1 MIQDVVVVAVCG
13 PRVAESGGRPAVLA
27 EWRYGM
33 DDARTVGR
41 TVPSFRSGSYFE
53 ALGAEGG
60 ALVDVEVQS
69 GPPFPFDGDR
79 MLPVVN
85 PKVIFKALS
94 DGAVLFSTEDEVYF
108 GLNEVGALVWQ
119 LLPPKLSTLD
129 ELCRAVAERY
139 PDVDSDVIRQDVT
152 ELIAELTSNRLVF
165 PRNAEPSDDS
175 SLENPS
181 QETDQ
186 AESARVG

>member
-1 MIQDVVVVAVCG
+1 MDVAV
-13 PRVAESGGRPAVLA
+13 
-27 EWRYGM
+27 
-33 DDARTVGR
+33 
-41 TVPSFRSGSYFE
+41 
-53 ALGAEGG
+53 
-60 ALVDVEVQS
+60 QS
-69 GPPFPFDGDR
+69 EPPFPFDGDR

-119 LLPPKLSTLD
+119 LLPPKLSTMD

-139 PDVDSDVIRQDVT
+139 PDVEPGVIRQDVT
-152 ELIAELTSNRLVF
+152 ELIAELSSNRLVF
-165 PRNAEPSDDS
+165 PRNAEPTDDS

>member
-1 MIQDVVVVAVCG
+1 MV
-13 PRVAESGGRPAVLA
+13 
-27 EWRYGM
+27 
-33 DDARTVGR
+33 DARTVCR
-41 TVPSFRSGSYFE
+41 TEPSFRSGSYVQSR
-53 ALGAEGG
+53 GAERG
-60 ALVDVEVQS
+60 ALVGRAAQS
-69 GPPFPFDGDR
+69 EASFPFDGYR
-79 MLPVVN
+79 MLPVAN

-119 LLPPKLSTLD
+119 HLPPKLTTLD
-129 ELCRAVAERY
+129 ELCAAVAERY
-139 PDVDSDVIRQDVT
+139 PDVDPGVIRQDVM
-152 ELIAELTSNRLVF
+152 ELISELASHRLVF
-165 PRNAEPSDDS
+165 PRNAERHDDT

>member
-1 MIQDVVVVAVCG
+1 
-13 PRVAESGGRPAVLA
+13 
-27 EWRYGM
+27 
-33 DDARTVGR
+33 
-41 TVPSFRSGSYFE
+41 
-53 ALGAEGG
+53 
-60 ALVDVEVQS
+60 
-69 GPPFPFDGDR
+69 
-79 MLPVVN
+79 MLPVAN

-119 LLPPKLSTLD
+119 HLPPKLATLD
-129 ELCRAVAERY
+129 ELCAAVAERY
-139 PDVDSDVIRQDVT
+139 PEVDPGVIRQDVT
-152 ELIAELTSNRLVF
+152 ELISELASNRLVF
-165 PRNAEPSDDS
+165 PRNAEQNDDT

>member
-1 MIQDVVVVAVCG
+1 
-13 PRVAESGGRPAVLA
+13 
-27 EWRYGM
+27 M
-33 DDARTVGR
+33 DDARTVNR
-41 TVPSFRSGSYFE
+41 AEPSFRSGSHVQSRT
-53 ALGAEGG
+53 AEGG
-60 ALVDVEVQS
+60 VLVARAAQS
-69 GPPFPFDGDR
+69 VPSFSLDGDR

-119 LLPPKLSTLD
+119 LLPPKLSTMD
-129 ELCRAVAERY
+129 ELCTAVAERY
-139 PDVDSDVIRQDVT
+139 PDVEPSVIRQDVT
-152 ELIAELTSNRLVF
+152 ELISELASHRLVF
-165 PRNAEPSDDS
+165 PRNAEQADDS

>member
-1 MIQDVVVVAVCG
+1 
-13 PRVAESGGRPAVLA
+13 
-27 EWRYGM
+27 
-33 DDARTVGR
+33 
-41 TVPSFRSGSYFE
+41 
-53 ALGAEGG
+53 
-60 ALVDVEVQS
+60 
-69 GPPFPFDGDR
+69 

-119 LLPPKLSTLD
+119 LLPPKLSTLE
-129 ELCRAVAERY
+129 ELCTAVAERY
-139 PDVDSDVIRQDVT
+139 PDVEAGVIRQDVT
-152 ELIAELTSNRLVF
+152 ELISELASHRLVF
-165 PRNAEPSDDS
+165 PRHVEQADDS

>member
-1 MIQDVVVVAVCG
+1 M
-13 PRVAESGGRPAVLA
+13 GRAA
-27 EWRYGM
+27 QSE
-33 DDARTVGR
+33 
-41 TVPSFRSGSYFE
+41 PS
-53 ALGAEGG
+53 
-60 ALVDVEVQS
+60 
-69 GPPFPFDGDR
+69 FPFDGDR

-85 PKVIFKALS
+85 PKVIFKALA

-119 LLPPKLSTLD
+119 LLPPKLSTMD
-129 ELCRAVAERY
+129 ELCTAVAERY
-139 PDVDSDVIRQDVT
+139 PEVEADVIRQDVT
-152 ELIAELTSNRLVF
+152 ELISELASHRLVF
-165 PRNAEPSDDS
+165 PRNAEQADDT

>member
-1 MIQDVVVVAVCG
+1 
-13 PRVAESGGRPAVLA
+13 
-27 EWRYGM
+27 
-33 DDARTVGR
+33 
-41 TVPSFRSGSYFE
+41 
-53 ALGAEGG
+53 
-60 ALVDVEVQS
+60 
-69 GPPFPFDGDR
+69 
-79 MLPVVN
+79 MLPVAN

-119 LLPPKLSTLD
+119 YLPPKLATLD
-129 ELCRAVAERY
+129 ELCAAIAERY
-139 PDVDSDVIRQDVT
+139 PEVDPGVIRQDVT
-152 ELIAELTSNRLVF
+152 ELISELASHRLVF
-165 PRNAEPSDDS
+165 PRNAERNDDT

>member
-1 MIQDVVVVAVCG
+1 MV
-13 PRVAESGGRPAVLA
+13 
-27 EWRYGM
+27 
-33 DDARTVGR
+33 DARTVSR
-41 TVPSFRSGSYFE
+41 TEPSFRSGSYVQSR
-53 ALGAEGG
+53 GAEGG
-60 ALVDVEVQS
+60 ALVGRAAQS
-69 GPPFPFDGDR
+69 EASFPFDGDR
-79 MLPVVN
+79 MLPVAN

-119 LLPPKLSTLD
+119 YLPPKLATMD
-129 ELCRAVAERY
+129 ELCAAIAERY
-139 PDVDSDVIRQDVT
+139 PEVDPGVIRQDVT
-152 ELIAELTSNRLVF
+152 ELISELASHRLVF
-165 PRNAEPSDDS
+165 PRNAEQNDDT